1 MEFEDDLRE
10 YLVKLKQKKEVILCG
25 DLNVAH
31 EDIDLANPQQNQF
44 HPGFSREE
52 RDKFSLL
59 LSSGFTDTFRYL
71 YPQKVIY
78 SWWSYRFLARE
89 KI

>member
-59 LSSGFTDTFRYL
+59 CQVALQILLG
-71 YPQKVIY
+71 IY
-78 SWWSYRFLARE
+78 ILKR
-89 KI
+89 